1 MSAAAVPELAP
12 TPSPTAILPPAVSPA
27 AGVERLRTLPATDPQ
42 LADRLVDLNPLVEG
56 EGAQSLPD
64 ANVSAAG
71 DFILGDTG
79 DSFRLGQGG
88 GMNVPGGDDV
98 LTGGPDDDGLGGENG
113 NDTLKGGEG
122 DDFAT
127 GQTGA
132 GNVSGDDGND
142 DLFGGPADDVV
153 NGGDG
158 NDNLTGNFGND
169 TPLGGKG
176 DDTLFGDAF
185 FDDPG
190 AFDVCN
196 GQQGFDLSA
205 TCEVNNQRQPEQGHT
220 ARARLVGLAT
230 WVSARCSQPCAA
242 SRTAFRRGTC

>member
-1 MSAAAVPELAP
+1 M
-12 TPSPTAILPPAVSPA
+12 
-27 AGVERLRTLPATDPQ
+27 
-42 LADRLVDLNPLVEG
+42 
-56 EGAQSLPD
+56 
-64 ANVSAAG
+64 
-71 DFILGDTG
+71 
-79 DSFRLGQGG
+79 
-88 GMNVPGGDDV
+88 
-98 LTGGPDDDGLGGENG
+98 
-113 NDTLKGGEG
+113 
-122 DDFAT
+122 
-127 GQTGA
+127 
-132 GNVSGDDGND
+132 SGDDGND

-242 SRTAFRRGTC
+242 SRTAFTARYLLIGPSSRMPTTASVSSAGGFWRMRGVRR